1 VIDNVRSIVVPERK
15 AASQRRQPPTL
26 RVRIVGRNCFFTAS
40 AEEAARPVIVIREA
54 VAIAFIHACIGTVL
68 LGVDLGLPNPPL
80 ALVNVAFQLIQCVS
94 FKILRQNAFS
104 KLRGPAHRFPVAAP
118 LLSSLMEGVE

>member
-1 VIDNVRSIVVPERK
+1 
-15 AASQRRQPPTL
+15 
-26 RVRIVGRNCFFTAS
+26 VRIVGRNCFFTAS

-54 VAIAFIHACIGTVL
+54 VARAVIHTLIGTLFLV
-68 LGVDLGLPNPPL
+68 GDLSLRKPTL
-80 ALVNVAFQLIQCVS
+80 ALVHVAFQLIQCVS

-118 LLSSLMEGVE
+118 LISSLMEGVE